1 LVQNNTVIISNTYS
15 LNLIKAD
22 GDVNFSH
29 LIGGAFAPTTLQIL
43 NNNYTCKSFIGNITT
58 INRQI
63 AVSSLTGLDFS
74 GTIKNCNLT
83 IPSYSVTANTTL
95 FVTISTGNNRINSV
109 NQIIENCNVNM
120 DTVFINSA
128 TATISGVTR
137 IGLICA
143 STDQA
148 IFNQQF
154 FKNNTIQI
162 NLKATLKANQNSALI
177 SISPIISGLL
187 PTPPTPVITNFT
199 NKALIG
205 PTWGLGPYQIEF
217 KTIEPIANGIIFYGQ
232 TYLIQPAMYTISGPG
247 YNIDLS
253 DITIVIYI
261 PQPPPTPPPTP
272 QEVITC
278 CTANVCD
285 VNPQIANFDS
295 SNAIQSQG
303 GQQLVSAVNDFY
315 AGAAA
320 GRMKPSVQPIFKT
333 YGQMMEWKQRQN
345 RR

>member
-1 LVQNNTVIISNTYS
+1 
-15 LNLIKAD
+15 
-22 GDVNFSH
+22 
-29 LIGGAFAPTTLQIL
+29 
-43 NNNYTCKSFIGNITT
+43 
-58 INRQI
+58 
-63 AVSSLTGLDFS
+63 
-74 GTIKNCNLT
+74 
-83 IPSYSVTANTTL
+83 
-95 FVTISTGNNRINSV
+95 V

-128 TATISGVTR
+128 TATTFGVTR
-137 IGLICA
+137 IGLICTSA
-143 STDQA
+143 TKA

-162 NLKATLKANQNSALI
+162 NLKATLKANQNSAFI
-177 SISPIISGLL
+177 SISPIISGPL

-217 KTIEPIANGIIFYGQ
+217 TTIEPVATGIIFYGE
-232 TYLIQPAMYTISGPG
+232 TYLIQPAMYTITGPG

-261 PQPPPTPPPTP
+261 PLPPPTP

-278 CTANVCD
+278 CTANVCNA
-285 VNPQIANFDS
+285 NPQTANLDS
-295 SNAIQSQG
+295 SNAIQSQA
-303 GQQLVSAVNDFY
+303 GQQLVSAVNDLY
-315 AGAAA
+315 AGAAS
-320 GRMKPSVQPIFKT
+320 GRMKPCVQPIFKT